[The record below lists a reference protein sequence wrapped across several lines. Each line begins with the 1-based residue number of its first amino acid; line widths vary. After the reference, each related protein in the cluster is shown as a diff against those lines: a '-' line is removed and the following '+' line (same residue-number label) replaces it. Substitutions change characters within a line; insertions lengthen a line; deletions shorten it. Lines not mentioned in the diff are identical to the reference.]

1 MNMGHDEVQQAYL
14 HVFQRRN
21 VPNENYL
28 EYLNEYV
35 KVIESYWWRKMVNP
49 SLVKSR
55 LFGTELLDMG
65 NPRSDKE
72 NMSDEEVKEEYI
84 ARLIIYEAEDW
95 NYGTIKTD
103 LENKITCV
111 TGSYPQKF

>member
-1 MNMGHDEVQQAYL
+1 
-14 HVFQRRN
+14 
-21 VPNENYL
+21 
-28 EYLNEYV
+28 
-35 KVIESYWWRKMVNP
+35 MVNP

-84 ARLIIYEAEDW
+84 ARLIIYEAED
-95 NYGTIKTD
+95 
-103 LENKITCV
+103 
-111 TGSYPQKF
+111 